1 MKASSITFVAAAILV
16 SWSLTATAGT
26 QAVIEVEVIKGDNV
40 EKHVEVLTFDDTRFR
55 IDFLGPDMERTDES
69 PYIMTVDNGEN
80 WVIGSKPMDDDEV
93 KENAQELL
101 SAGKLM
107 L

>member
-1 MKASSITFVAAAILV
+1 MV
-16 SWSLTATAGT
+16 
-26 QAVIEVEVIKGDNV
+26 
-40 EKHVEVLTFDDTRFR
+40 
-55 IDFLGPDMERTDES
+55 RTEES
-69 PYIMTVDNGEN
+69 PYILTVDNGEN